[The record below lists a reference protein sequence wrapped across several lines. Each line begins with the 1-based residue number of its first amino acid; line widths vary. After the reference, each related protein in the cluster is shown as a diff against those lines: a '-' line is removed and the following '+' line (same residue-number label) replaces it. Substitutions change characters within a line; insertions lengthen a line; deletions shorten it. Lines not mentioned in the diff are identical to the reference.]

1 MKDKSDLKNIFAK
14 NLKIRRKRL
23 ELTQAELAKKINVS
37 TSFITEI
44 ENGRKAPS
52 FSTIEKLSSI
62 LEAPCWSF
70 FCEYGDKIDLNVED
84 KEKFSFQ
91 LKNEI
96 SDAIDNFIKNNL

>member
-1 MKDKSDLKNIFAK
+1 MKEKSDLKSIFAK
-14 NLKIRRKRL
+14 NLKTRRKRL
-23 ELTQAELAKKINVS
+23 GLTQAELAKQINVS

-62 LEAPCWSF
+62 LKAPCWSF
-70 FCEYGDKIDLNVED
+70 FCEYGDKIDLNFED

-96 SDAIDNFIKNNL
+96 NNAIDEFLNNNL